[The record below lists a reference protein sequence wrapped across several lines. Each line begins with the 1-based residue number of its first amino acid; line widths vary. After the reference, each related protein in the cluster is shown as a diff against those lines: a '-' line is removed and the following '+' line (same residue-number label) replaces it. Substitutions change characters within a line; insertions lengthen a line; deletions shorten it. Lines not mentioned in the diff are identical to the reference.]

1 MGFDVSMGIGKWV
14 KKPEELVQSHNMAQ
28 DTLQYRYLLGGNLLI
43 DMEEKHP
50 VQEISID
57 EPLSVLK
64 EALKTGQEDL
74 ALQTLVS
81 IEDLIRNALMQKK
94 PCLYV
99 SSAGYTNHGQ
109 CLRRCFSRYGADP
122 EGRDELIREITDQKF
137 FGEAC
142 EVVARHTKTCDQYS
156 FCNEYVKQ

>member
-1 MGFDVSMGIGKWV
+1 MGIGKWV

-74 ALQTLVS
+74 VFQTLVS
-81 IEDLIRNALMQKK
+81 IEDLIRNALMQK
-94 PCLYV
+94 
-99 SSAGYTNHGQ
+99 SRAGM
-109 CLRRCFSRYGADP
+109 
-122 EGRDELIREITDQKF
+122 I
-137 FGEAC
+137 
-142 EVVARHTKTCDQYS
+142 
-156 FCNEYVKQ
+156 